1 MSWTWQKVL
10 GFGITAF
17 LVATLIFAAGT
28 GLVPKTND
36 AQQKANSRVDTVV
49 GGYAP

>member
-17 LVATLIFAAGT
+17 LVATLIFAT
-28 GLVPKTND
+28 TSGLAPKTSD
-36 AQQKANSRVDTVV
+36 AKDKATTRVDSVV
-49 GGYAP
+49 NSYK

>member
-1 MSWTWQKVL
+1 MSWTWQKIL

-17 LVATLIFAAGT
+17 LVVTLIFQAGT

-36 AQQKANSRVDTVV
+36 SQTKAVQRVDSVV
-49 GGYAP
+49 DSYAP